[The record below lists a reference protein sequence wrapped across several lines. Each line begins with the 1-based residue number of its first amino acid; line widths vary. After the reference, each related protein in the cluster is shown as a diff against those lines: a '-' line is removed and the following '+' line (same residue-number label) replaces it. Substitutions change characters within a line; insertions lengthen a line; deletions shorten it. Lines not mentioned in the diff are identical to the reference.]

1 MPTLQHLGKGTSQIC
16 PAQPQ
21 QGTPRRGQGLLERP
35 LVTRLEYLKLR
46 TCKNDLHQFANASS
60 PIFTHS
66 RLFQNSCLILKRRV
80 PRRIGCGRRGPVG
93 KPCRCLCRS
102 NGTGSDDFTGK
113 FQQTIHGQTI
123 PVIILEPWITVH
135 TPMPPHTHKRTH
147 KHTVAS
153 CRGTWPTQPNR
164 YLNGYTGEKKK
175 KFSMSCLK
183 FSTTRYPNPTEIT
196 PGKRRA
202 GLYRTLAP

>member
-66 RLFQNSCLILKRRV
+66 RLFQNSCLILKKGCQGELAVEEEV
-80 PRRIGCGRRGPVG
+80 PWGSHAGVCVAPMALVQMISQANSS
-93 KPCRCLCRS
+93 KP
-102 NGTGSDDFTGK
+102 FTDRQSLLLSWSLG
-113 FQQTIHGQTI
+113 
-123 PVIILEPWITVH
+123 
-135 TPMPPHTHKRTH
+135 
-147 KHTVAS
+147 
-153 CRGTWPTQPNR
+153 
-164 YLNGYTGEKKK
+164 
-175 KFSMSCLK
+175 
-183 FSTTRYPNPTEIT
+183 
-196 PGKRRA
+196 
-202 GLYRTLAP
+202 